1 MNWILNRYIT
11 REFIGAFFLSIAV
24 FTFALLVGNFIKMAE
39 LIINKGVAL
48 SSLLK
53 LIFYLIPYLLTY
65 TVPMAMLTATLIS
78 FGRLSSDNEIMAMRS
93 LGISVLTISLPLFA
107 LGLIVSVISIP
118 LNDKLLTKSHFASR
132 KVLKEIGLR
141 TPAAYLEAGTFIK
154 DFDGYIVF
162 IHEIKGN
169 ELKNIRIYQ
178 PQENRPTRTIT
189 AKGGEFIPAPQ
200 KGVIKLK
207 LIDGTSEEPDI
218 NNPARFFKLNFKTY
232 YMTLNVQDKPKQNKL
247 EKKTR
252 EMTIKE
258 LREESKKLRREGIEL
273 EPLLTEIHKK
283 IAVSFSAF
291 VFVLIAIPL
300 AIKSHVSEK
309 SISLGISLGVLVIYW
324 LFLVGGTA
332 FALRGTMPPWF
343 AIWLPNII
351 MGSAGLFLFCGILK
365 R

>member
-11 REFIGAFFLSIAV
+11 KEFTAAFFLSIAI
-24 FTFALLVGNFIKMAE
+24 FTFALLVGNFIKMAD
-39 LIINKGVAL
+39 LIINRGVAL
-48 SSLLK
+48 TSLLK

-93 LGISVLTISLPLFA
+93 LGISLLTISLPLLV
-107 LGLIVSVISIP
+107 LGIIISVASIP

-132 KVLKEIGLR
+132 KVLREIGLR
-141 TPAAYLEAGTFIK
+141 TPTAYLEAGTFIK

-162 IHEIKGN
+162 IHEIKKN
-169 ELKNIRIYQ
+169 KLKNIRIYQ

-189 AKGGEFIPAPQ
+189 AKEGEFIPVPK
-200 KGVIKLK
+200 KGIIKLK

-218 NNPARFFKLNFKTY
+218 KDPTRFFKLNFKTY
-232 YMTLNVQDKPKQNKL
+232 YMTLNVQDKPRQKRL
-247 EKKTR
+247 EKKTS

-258 LREESKKLRREGIEL
+258 LKEESKKLAEEGIEL

-283 IAVSFSAF
+283 IAISFSAF

-300 AIKSHVSEK
+300 AIKSNVSEK
-309 SISLGISLGVLVIYW
+309 SISLGISIGVLVIYW

-332 FALRGTMPPWF
+332 FALRGILPPWF
-343 AIWLPNII
+343 AIWLPNIV
-351 MGSAGLFLFCGILK
+351 MGAAGVLLLNGVIK
-365 R
+365 K